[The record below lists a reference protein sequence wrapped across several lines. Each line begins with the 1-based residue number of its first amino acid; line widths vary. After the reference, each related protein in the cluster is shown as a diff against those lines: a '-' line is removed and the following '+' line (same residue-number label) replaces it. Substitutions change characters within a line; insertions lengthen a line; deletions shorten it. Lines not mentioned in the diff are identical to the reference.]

1 MLHGLL
7 KKKFK
12 KGTTINDVQ
21 FNLYYDLIE
30 TQDIVTKKIF
40 KNYFI

>member
-1 MLHGLL
+1 MLHELL

-30 TQDIVTKKIF
+30 TQDRL
-40 KNYFI
+40 

>member
-30 TQDIVTKKIF
+30 RYCNKEDI
-40 KNYFI
+40 